1 MQRARVHLYRGVQM
15 QFTDA
20 VIGQRFFNKDDIRN
34 ATLSEGVMQM
44 VRKSFMPEVSI
55 SAEGKVTFYQV
66 GEHVVID
73 SVEPVL

>member
-1 MQRARVHLYRGVQM
+1 M

-20 VIGQRFFNKDDIRN
+20 VIGQRFISENDIRN
-34 ATLSEGVMQM
+34 ATLSEGVMRM
-44 VRKSFMPEVSI
+44 VRESFTPKVSI
-55 SAEGKVTFYQV
+55 SAEGEVTFYQV

>member
-1 MQRARVHLYRGVQM
+1 M

-20 VIGQRFFNKDDIRN
+20 VIGQRFISKDDIRN

-44 VRKSFMPEVSI
+44 VRESFTPEVSI

-73 SVEPVL
+73 SVEPML